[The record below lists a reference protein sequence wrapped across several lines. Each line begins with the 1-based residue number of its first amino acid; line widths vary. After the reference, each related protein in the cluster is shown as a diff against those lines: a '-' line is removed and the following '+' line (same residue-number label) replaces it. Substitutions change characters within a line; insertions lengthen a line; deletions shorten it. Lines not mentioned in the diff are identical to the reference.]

1 METLTRLQL
10 LQQLEE
16 KYMGKLVK
24 HTTYVGTNSYAR
36 IENIN
41 CESDGGDD
49 FIVIA
54 QIGSKRVEL
63 SREKFEENTT
73 VL

>member
-1 METLTRLQL
+1 METVTRLQL

-24 HTTYVGTNSYAR
+24 YTTYVGTNTYAR

-41 CESDGGDD
+41 CESDEGDD
-49 FIVIA
+49 FIIIA

-63 SREKFEENTT
+63 PRETFEANTII
-73 VL
+73 L

>member
-1 METLTRLQL
+1 METVTRLQL

-24 HTTYVGTNSYAR
+24 HTTYVGTNTYAR

-41 CESDGGDD
+41 CESDEGDD

-63 SREKFEENTT
+63 PRETFEANTII
-73 VL
+73 L